1 MGVVD
6 ALRWHQRPRLR
17 RPVLVA
23 AFAGWNDA
31 ADAATAA
38 VDYLVRTW
46 GARTFAD
53 IDPEEFFDFTV
64 ARPHVRLEGGVSRR
78 VEWPST
84 TLAAATV
91 PGSHRDVV
99 LLRGTEPGLRWRG
112 FCESVL
118 QVATELR
125 VELLVGLG
133 ALLADV
139 PHTRPVKVTG
149 TAMDGDLAGRL
160 GLTRSHYE
168 GPTGILG
175 VLHDAFSTAGIPSAS
190 LWASVPHYVAQSPS
204 PKATL
209 ALVERTASLLGIQV
223 EAVDLHVA
231 TSAYE
236 RQVSELVA
244 ADEDA
249 AAYVARLEEA
259 GDEDEEI
266 APGSELASADELAD
280 EAARF
285 LREHRRD

>member
-1 MGVVD
+1 MD
-6 ALRWHQRPRLR
+6 PLHWRNRPRLR
-17 RPVLVA
+17 HPILVA

-38 VDYLVRTW
+38 VDYLGQSW
-46 GARTFAD
+46 AARTCAD
-53 IDPEEFFDFTV
+53 IDPEDFFDFTV
-64 ARPHVRLEGGVSRR
+64 ARPQIRLEGGMTRQL
-78 VEWPST
+78 EWPST
-84 TLAAATV
+84 TLSAASM

-99 LLRGTEPGLRWRG
+99 LLRGTEPGLRWRS
-112 FCESVL
+112 FCRTVL
-118 QVATELR
+118 DAANGLG
-125 VELLVGLG
+125 VEMVVGLG

-149 TAMDGDLAGRL
+149 TAMDPELVQRL
-160 GLTRSHYE
+160 GLTRSRYE

-175 VLHDAFSTAGIPSAS
+175 VLHQAFADAGIPSAS
-190 LWASVPHYVAQSPS
+190 LWASVPHYVGQSPS

-209 ALVERTASLLGIQV
+209 ALVQRTASLLGTRV
-223 EAVDLHVA
+223 DVVDLEVA

-259 GDEDEEI
+259 GEDEDDDED
-266 APGSELASADELAD
+266 APQLNPNTSGDALAD
-280 EAARF
+280 EVSRF
-285 LREHRRD
+285 LREQGNG